1 VRYAYAITAALLAG
15 GATATL
21 TLQQPVGAQVAQN
34 APSNLQAVAP
44 MGAPMSFADLAA
56 KLQPAVVNISTA
68 QRVQV
73 KNQNPFAGTPF
84 GDLFGQFGGGGG
96 GDGGQDDNGRP
107 ITREATS
114 LGSGFIVSD
123 DGYIVTNN
131 HVISAAKTGAGGSAV
146 VESITVTLPDRKEYK
161 ARVVGR
167 DVVSDLALLKI
178 DAKGLP
184 FVQFGDSTRTR
195 VGDWVIA
202 IGNPFAL
209 GGTVTAGIVSA
220 IHRNIGLGGAY
231 DRYIQTDAAINQGNS
246 GGPMFDLQ
254 GNVVGINTAIF
265 SPTGGNVGIG
275 FAIPAEEAK
284 PVIEALKGGGRV
296 KRGYL
301 GVGIQPMSEDIAAGL
316 GLPKDHGEIVSRLE
330 PGQAAARAGIRQG
343 DVIVKVGGQD
353 VTPDNS
359 LSYLIANT
367 PVGQRVPIDL
377 IRDGRHMT
385 VTAVVA
391 ERPPEDQLAAETGGG
406 DDDDNGPADNGQNN
420 NGSPSTRQSIGLGLQ
435 TLTPEIARQL
445 GLTGTVHGVVVSS
458 IDPSSDAAAEGI
470 QRGDII
476 VGINQQPASSVS
488 DAVAAIEAA
497 RKAGRGTVLLFIQRG
512 NGTPRYLG
520 VKINTGK

>member
-21 TLQQPVGAQVAQN
+21 TLQQPLGAQVAQN
-34 APSNLQAVAP
+34 APANIQAAAP
-44 MGAPMSFADLAA
+44 RGAPMSFADLAA
-56 KLQPAVVNISTA
+56 KLQPAVVNISTT
-68 QRVQV
+68 QRVRVQ
-73 KNQNPFAGTPF
+73 NQNPFAGTPF
-84 GDLFGQFGGGGG
+84 GDLFGQQFGGDQG
-96 GDGGQDDNGRP
+96 GRP

-114 LGSGFIVSD
+114 LGSGFIISD

-131 HVISAAKTGAGGSAV
+131 HVISAAQTGDGASAV

-161 ARVVGR
+161 AKVIGR

-178 DAKGLP
+178 EAKNLP

-220 IHRNIGLGGAY
+220 IHRNIGMGGAY

-275 FAIPAEEAK
+275 FAIPAEEAR
-284 PVIEALKGGGRV
+284 PVIEALKAGGRV

-316 GLPKDHGEIVSRLE
+316 GLPKDHGEIVSRVE
-330 PGQAAARAGIRQG
+330 PGEGAARAGIRQG
-343 DVIVKVGGQD
+343 DVIVAVSGKA

-359 LSYLIANT
+359 LSYIVANT
-367 PVGQRVPIDL
+367 PIGSRVPIEV
-377 IRDGRHMT
+377 IRAGKRVT
-385 VTAVVA
+385 VTAVIG
-391 ERPPEDQLAAETGGG
+391 ERPPEDQLAAN
-406 DDDDNGPADNGQNN
+406 DSDNTENDQSA
-420 NGSPSTRQSIGLGLQ
+420 GSGAASTRDSIGLGLQ
-435 TLTPEIARQL
+435 ALTPEIARQL
-445 GLTGTVHGVVVSS
+445 GLSSTVRGVVVSS

-476 VGINQQPASSVS
+476 LTINQQPTGTVAE
-488 DAVAAIEAA
+488 AVAAIDSA
-497 RKAGRGTVLLFIQRG
+497 RRAGRNTVLLFIQRG

-520 VKINTGK
+520 VKISARD